1 MSFKIFVTHEIELS
15 FNTDMKIDYENMG
28 NGIKV
33 AFISGLDG
41 KETIGTYK
49 NT

>member
-1 MSFKIFVTHEIELS
+1 MKFKISTGHEIDLQ

-28 NGIKV
+28 EGVEIK
-33 AFISGLDG
+33 FISILDDV
-41 KETIGTYK
+41 EVYGTYK